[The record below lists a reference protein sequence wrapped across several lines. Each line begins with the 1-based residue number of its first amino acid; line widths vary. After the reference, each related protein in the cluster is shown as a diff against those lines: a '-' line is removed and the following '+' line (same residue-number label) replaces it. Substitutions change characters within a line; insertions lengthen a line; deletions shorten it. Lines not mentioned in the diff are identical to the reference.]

1 MQNIK
6 TSIIGV
12 GVVGGALLSVLP
24 DSFLYD
30 KYKNIGSIEDVNKG
44 DVIFICVPTPYKKE
58 TGFDLTYVEDAISSL
73 KTNIETTYHH
83 PVEGPEDIEKTTT
96 SKIIVIKSSIKPGT
110 TDKLQQK
117 FPQHRILYSPEFLTE
132 KHANDDIKKPSRS
145 IVGYTEKSIK
155 DAGLV
160 LSLLPR
166 APFERIIPALDAEL
180 IKYASNAFLATK
192 IILGNQIYDLCEKM
206 GANYDLVKDG
216 MGTDPRIGLSHLNVF
231 EDGVRG
237 FSGKCLPK
245 DIQTLIQVGNEH
257 DIDLEVFKK
266 VEEINRLLVKG
277 TNKEYE

>member
-44 DVIFICVPTPYKKE
+44 SVIFICVPTPYKKE
-58 TGFDLTYVEDAISSL
+58 TGFDLTYVKEAIRYL
-73 KTNIETTYHH
+73 
-83 PVEGPEDIEKTTT
+83 T
-96 SKIIVIKSSIKPGT
+96 SPKIVVIKSSIKPGT
-110 TDKLQQK
+110 TDELQK
-117 FPQHRILYSPEFLTE
+117 EFPDLNILYSPEFLTE

-257 DIDLEVFKK
+257 IVDLEVFKK
-266 VEEINRLLVKG
+266 VEEINRKLVKG
-277 TNKEYE
+277 TIKEYE